1 MTPTAQTPDE
11 METQDLYQRGLEAL
25 ARELGPVGMARF
37 LQMFEKGHGDYTAE
51 RHQWLPQGTV
61 EEIAES
67 INRRRNQK

>member
-1 MTPTAQTPDE
+1 MTTTAQTPDE

-37 LQMFEKGHGDYTAE
+37 LQIFDAGRGDYTAE
-51 RHQWLPQGTV
+51 RHLHLDGLTID
-61 EEIAES
+61 EIAES